1 MKMRNLIVNI
11 YCSRDRNTQSC
22 PMHKCNGLPSDK
34 VIACVQCDRCIIEF
48 TAPGRALSERGLP
61 RLTPG
66 MNLKNFEE

>member
-1 MKMRNLIVNI
+1 
-11 YCSRDRNTQSC
+11 
-22 PMHKCNGLPSDK
+22 MHKCNGLSSDK
-34 VIACVQCDRCIIEF
+34 VTACMQSDRCIIEF